1 MSRTGKELEL
11 EKEKQIESGFL
22 VCKTC
27 NELKPLYYFNRQ
39 MKNDKTYYK
48 NKKCKVCVTGK
59 EPKLYK
65 TSLEGKIREY
75 KTLKIK
81 NDIRLSLEAKEFI
94 KRVIFMKGY
103 IDNLEM
109 FKLVDHHINTFGH
122 NERLITN
129 PELEL
134 TIMFIELLE
143 VYYKCDTHRVKL

>member
-1 MSRTGKELEL
+1 MSRLGKELEL
-11 EKEKQIESGFL
+11 KKEEQIESGFL

-48 NKKCKVCVTGK
+48 NKKCKVCQTGK

-103 IDNLEM
+103 IDSVEA
-109 FKLVDHHINTFGH
+109 FKLVHFHIETFDN

-129 PELEL
+129 TELEL
-134 TIMFIELLE
+134 TIMFQELLK
-143 VYYKCDTHRVKL
+143 VYKREMNKNNI